1 MTNFSVMRLRNE
13 SNAIFNR
20 SDIYTYIFYNKLFA
34 ILTQML
40 FSADRKKYYYFLIT
54 RSIVIG

>member
-20 SDIYTYIFYNKLFA
+20 SDVIYVLYNKLFA

-40 FSADRKKYYYFLIT
+40 FSVDRKIYYYFLIT
-54 RSIVIG
+54 